1 MPLSVVHLADLLEE
15 AAHQLEEEEDLAR
28 APVVAVAEAAT
39 ADAVPEEEHTAQTV
53 AAAAA
58 GSVVDATEDH
68 PSTVA
73 AHHRDSTGRV
83 QVETSRGYKVT
94 ALAAAA
100 ALEVEDGRT
109 EQVQVDPG
117 LGQELAKEVVRT
129 GWVWAGVAVEGVMEL
144 LAAMTST
151 EKEACVADL
160 SLKVVARDVPRPLVS
175 QGAYGG
181 LVEVGRD

>member
-15 AAHQLEEEEDLAR
+15 AAHQLGEEEDLGT

-53 AAAAA
+53 AAAAGGVA
-58 GSVVDATEDH
+58 DAMEDH

-73 AHHRDSTGRV
+73 AHRRDSTGRV
-83 QVETSRGYKVT
+83 QVETSHEYKEM
-94 ALAAAA
+94 ALAAV
-100 ALEVEDGRT
+100 LEVEDGRT
-109 EQVQVDPG
+109 EQVQVEPG
-117 LGQELAKEVVRT
+117 PEQELAKEVVRT

-160 SLKVVARDVPRPLVS
+160 SLKVVARDVPRLLVS

-181 LVEVGRD
+181 LVEAGRD